1 MRIKSVLLLFL
12 LAGLFSCAQQVTS
25 ISTDVD
31 VKMEEG
37 DGYLLI
43 GVDTNRILRE
53 IYISG
58 EKSLLLSS
66 QDLKKGTNYILINVP
81 AGEYQLERVRF
92 SRRTR
97 VELSSSDY
105 HWKFN
110 VAPGV
115 VSYVGHLDVETQGF
129 TWLYFSN
136 LRSHLELE
144 NRSSDAL
151 VFMEENFPTILN
163 NRWISY
169 QGPGNDPF
177 FDYLKQLPRPEVN

>member
-97 VELSSSDY
+97 VELS
-105 HWKFN
+105 
-110 VAPGV
+110 
-115 VSYVGHLDVETQGF
+115 
-129 TWLYFSN
+129 
-136 LRSHLELE
+136 
-144 NRSSDAL
+144 
-151 VFMEENFPTILN
+151 
-163 NRWISY
+163 
-169 QGPGNDPF
+169 
-177 FDYLKQLPRPEVN
+177 